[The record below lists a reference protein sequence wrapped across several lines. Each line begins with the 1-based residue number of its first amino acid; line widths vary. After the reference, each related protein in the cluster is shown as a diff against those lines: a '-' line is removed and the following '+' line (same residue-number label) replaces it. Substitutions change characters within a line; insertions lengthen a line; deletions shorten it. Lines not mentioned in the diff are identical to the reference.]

1 MGKCITNIDLRLHGY
16 NNSDFPIEKIPVD
29 TYEFC
34 EYSERVFTIEGTILV
49 LAIYATSL
57 LIVDDK

>member
-1 MGKCITNIDLRLHGY
+1 MGKCITNIDLRLHEFKNIY
-16 NNSDFPIEKIPVD
+16 FPIEKIPFD

-34 EYSERVFTIEGTILV
+34 VYSEGVFIIEGTILV
-49 LAIYATSL
+49 LAIYATYL